1 MFIALDMDF
10 NAVELVFIC
19 RNKDQNRVCSCADLA
34 EPWGEKKLCFKIL
47 WTWKWKTQLINSCVA
62 F

>member
-34 EPWGEKKLCFKIL
+34 EPWGEK
-47 WTWKWKTQLINSCVA
+47 NCVLK
-62 F
+62 FSEHENEKHN